1 MPSTSGMREDANT
14 SEEQQRQQQ
23 QESSPLPLKPGPRAS
38 RLQDVYEKALLAT
51 LKANSYDNFAACFP
65 TPARH
70 VPASL
75 ASVHRQLNAKLEESA
90 KSEFA
95 EILRERDVV
104 RKLNDLD
111 RLVGEARMR
120 KQKAEEEGNG
130 EGDPPPHTLG
140 ADELY
145 RAHLKPHLQ
154 NAQASLNA
162 ELNEVQAENARL
174 TEKILEQRKEID
186 SLLSSLETV
195 MGDLETAAKAS
206 TEFTRNNKL
215 RQDSVKID
223 EEVKARID

>member
-130 EGDPPPHTLG
+130 EGDPP
-140 ADELY
+140 Y
-145 RAHLKPHLQ
+145 
-154 NAQASLNA
+154 
-162 ELNEVQAENARL
+162 VQ
-174 TEKILEQRKEID
+174 
-186 SLLSSLETV
+186 SSIV
-195 MGDLETAAKAS
+195 GFFFFFPS
-206 TEFTRNNKL
+206 C
-215 RQDSVKID
+215 
-223 EEVKARID
+223 

>member
-1 MPSTSGMREDANT
+1 M
-14 SEEQQRQQQ
+14 
-23 QESSPLPLKPGPRAS
+23 
-38 RLQDVYEKALLAT
+38 
-51 LKANSYDNFAACFP
+51 YD
-65 TPARH
+65 R
-70 VPASL
+70 
-75 ASVHRQLNAKLEESA
+75 
-90 KSEFA
+90 
-95 EILRERDVV
+95 
-104 RKLNDLD
+104 
-111 RLVGEARMR
+111 
-120 KQKAEEEGNG
+120 
-130 EGDPPPHTLG
+130 PHTLG

>member
-130 EGDPPPHTLG
+130 EGDPP
-140 ADELY
+140 Y
-145 RAHLKPHLQ
+145 
-154 NAQASLNA
+154 
-162 ELNEVQAENARL
+162 VQSSIVGFFFFFSFLL
-174 TEKILEQRKEID
+174 TVCMID
-186 SLLSSLETV
+186 RTRWVLMSYIVPISSLICK
-195 MGDLETAAKAS
+195 M
-206 TEFTRNNKL
+206 R
-215 RQDSVKID
+215 RH
-223 EEVKARID
+223 R

>member
-1 MPSTSGMREDANT
+1 MPSTGGTREDANT
-14 SEEQQRQQQ
+14 SAEQHQQQ
-23 QESSPLPLKPGPRAS
+23 QTSTPPLKPGPRAS

-120 KQKAEEEGNG
+120 KQKAEEEGD
-130 EGDPPPHTLG
+130 EKGDPGVPYARSPFDSRALDL
-140 ADELY
+140 ADGLY
-145 RAHLKPHLQ
+145 AQSAH
-154 NAQASLNA
+154 
-162 ELNEVQAENARL
+162 V
-174 TEKILEQRKEID
+174 
-186 SLLSSLETV
+186 
-195 MGDLETAAKAS
+195 GC
-206 TEFTRNNKL
+206 
-215 RQDSVKID
+215 
-223 EEVKARID
+223 